1 MVFNLLH
8 GRYGEDGYI
17 QTILESEK
25 VNYTHSGVLSSS
37 IAIDKEMSK
46 KMFISN
52 NILTPP
58 YIKFSFKNDLK
69 YKNLIKRV
77 SQKLK
82 FPVVL
87 KPINEG
93 SSVGVYITEK
103 KNFIRNIKKLE
114 KFSDI
119 LIEKYIPGREIQA
132 AILGN
137 KKLGIIE
144 LKPKRSFMITKQ
156 SIALLLI
163 LSILYQLI

>member
-1 MVFNLLH
+1 M
-8 GRYGEDGYI
+8 
-17 QTILESEK
+17 EK

-144 LKPKRSFMITKQ
+144 LKPKESFMITKQ